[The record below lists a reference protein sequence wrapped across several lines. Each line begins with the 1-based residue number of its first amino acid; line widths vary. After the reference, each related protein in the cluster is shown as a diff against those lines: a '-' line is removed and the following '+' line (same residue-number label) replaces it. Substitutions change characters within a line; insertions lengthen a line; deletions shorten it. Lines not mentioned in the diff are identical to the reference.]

1 MPLFHSNFIYYLFL
15 AVLGLPCSAWAFSS
29 DETELL
35 SSWSAWTSHCSGFS
49 CCRAWAIGCRTSVIV
64 VPGFWSTGSI
74 VVAHRFSC
82 QLACGIFLDQEL
94 NPCLLYWQA
103 NSLPLS
109 HQGSPYYVILY
120 SYIIQVWWLVVPTR
134 LLCPWNFPSKNT
146 GVGCYFFFQGTFLT
160 QGLSQVSRIAGRH
173 FAIWA
178 TRKALT

>member
-1 MPLFHSNFIYYLFL
+1 MLLFHSNFIYYLFL

-103 NSLPLS
+103 DSLPLNPK
-109 HQGSPYYVILY
+109 GSPGGFLKKLKTVA
-120 SYIIQVWWLVVPTR
+120 VWSSNLTPGQISR
-134 LLCPWNFPSKNT
+134 ENSDLKRHRHPSVHANSLNVHPQMN
-146 GVGCYFFFQGTFLT
+146 G
-160 QGLSQVSRIAGRH
+160 
-173 FAIWA
+173 
-178 TRKALT
+178 